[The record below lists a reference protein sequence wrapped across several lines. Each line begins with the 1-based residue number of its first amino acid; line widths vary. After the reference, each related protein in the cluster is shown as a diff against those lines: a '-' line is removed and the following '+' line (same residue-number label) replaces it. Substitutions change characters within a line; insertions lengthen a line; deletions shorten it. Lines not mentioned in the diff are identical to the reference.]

1 MFVDNK
7 YTKYYNNIIAKASSR
22 KLDEY
27 TEKHHIIPRCM
38 GGSNAKDNLVILTA
52 KEHFICH
59 LLLTKMLTGPLKY
72 KMVKASMMMANRIG
86 PGQQR
91 YKTTSR
97 IYKILK
103 TSLPPMPD
111 KTRSKISQSQKE
123 RFKDRDGTFLN
134 RTHSEETKEKMR
146 QSRLGK
152 KDSPEVKLIKSIA
165 GKNKPS
171 VTDETR
177 KKLSIAN
184 KGRPGL
190 TGEKN
195 GFFGKHHSL
204 EQRQK
209 KREEKLNSTR
219 QQCPHCSKLVDPMNY
234 ARWHGDKC
242 KFKGQ

>member
-1 MFVDNK
+1 MFDDNK
-7 YTKYYNNIIAKASSR
+7 YTKYYNNIIVKASSR
-22 KLDEY
+22 KLDGY

-38 GGSNAKDNLVILTA
+38 GGSNAKYNLVILTA

-59 LLLTKMLTGPLKY
+59 LLLTKMLAGPLKY
-72 KMVKASMMMANRIG
+72 KMVKASMMMANQIG

-97 IYKILK
+97 IYEILK

-111 KTRSKISQSQKE
+111 ETRSKMSQSQKE

-165 GKNKPS
+165 GKNKPP
-171 VTDETR
+171 VTDKTR

>member
-1 MFVDNK
+1 MFIDNK
-7 YTKYYNNIIAKASSR
+7 YTKCYNNIIAKASSR
-22 KLDEY
+22 KLDGY
-27 TEKHHIIPRCM
+27 TEKHHIVPKCM
-38 GGSNAKDNLVILTA
+38 GGSNDISNLVILTA

-59 LLLTKMLTGPLKY
+59 LLLTKMLAGTLRY
-72 KMVKASMMMANRIG
+72 KMVKASIMMANRIG

-97 IYKILK
+97 IYEILK

-111 KTRSKISQSQKE
+111 ETRLKLSQSQKE
-123 RFKDRDGTFLN
+123 RFKDGDGTFLG
-134 RTHSEETKEKMR
+134 RAHSEETKEKIR

-152 KDSPEVKLIKSIA
+152 KDSPETKLIKSIA
-165 GKNKPS
+165 GKNKPP

-177 KKLSIAN
+177 KKLSMAN
-184 KGRPGL
+184 KGRPGP

-195 GFFGKHHSL
+195 GFFGKQHSL

-219 QQCPHCSKLVDPMNY
+219 QQCPYCSKLVDPMNY
-234 ARWHGDKC
+234 KRWHGDRC
-242 KFKGQ
+242 KYRK

>member
-7 YTKYYNNIIAKASSR
+7 YSKYYYNIIVKASSR
-22 KLDEY
+22 KLDGY

-38 GGSNAKDNLVILTA
+38 GGSNDISNLVSLTA

-59 LLLTKMLTGPLKY
+59 LLLTKMIAGPLKY
-72 KMVKASMMMANRIG
+72 KMVKASMMMANQIG

-91 YKTTSR
+91 YKITSR
-97 IYKILK
+97 IYEILK

-111 KTRSKISQSQKE
+111 ETRSKLSQSQKE
-123 RFKDRDGTFLN
+123 RFKNRDGTFLG
-134 RTHSEETKEKMR
+134 RTHSEETKEKIR

-152 KDSPEVKLIKSIA
+152 KDSPEVKLIKSTA
-165 GKNKPS
+165 GKNKPP

-195 GFFGKHHSL
+195 GFFGKHHSP

-234 ARWHGDKC
+234 KRWHGDRC
-242 KFKGQ
+242 KHSK

>member
-1 MFVDNK
+1 MFDDNK
-7 YTKYYNNIIAKASSR
+7 YTKYYNNIIVKASSR
-22 KLDEY
+22 KLDGY

-38 GGSNAKDNLVILTA
+38 GGSNAKYNLVILTA

-59 LLLTKMLTGPLKY
+59 LLLTKMLAGPLKY
-72 KMVKASMMMANRIG
+72 KMVKASMMMTNQIG

-97 IYKILK
+97 IYEILK

-111 KTRSKISQSQKE
+111 ETRSKMSQSQKE

-165 GKNKPS
+165 GKNKPP
-171 VTDETR
+171 VTDKTR

>member
-7 YTKYYNNIIAKASSR
+7 YTKYYNNIIVKASSR
-22 KLDEY
+22 KLDGY

-59 LLLTKMLTGPLKY
+59 LLLTKMLAGPLKY

-97 IYKILK
+97 IYGILK

-152 KDSPEVKLIKSIA
+152 KDSLEVKLIKSIA
-165 GKNKPS
+165 GKNKPP

>member
-7 YTKYYNNIIAKASSR
+7 YSKYYYNIIVKASSR
-22 KLDEY
+22 KLDGY

-38 GGSNAKDNLVILTA
+38 GGSNDISNLVSLTA

-59 LLLTKMLTGPLKY
+59 LLLTKMIAGPLKY
-72 KMVKASMMMANRIG
+72 KMVKASMMMANQIG

-91 YKTTSR
+91 YKITSR
-97 IYKILK
+97 IYEILK

-111 KTRSKISQSQKE
+111 ETRSKLSQSQKE
-123 RFKDRDGTFLN
+123 RFKNRDGTFLG
-134 RTHSEETKEKMR
+134 RTHSEETKEKIR

-152 KDSPEVKLIKSIA
+152 KDSPEVKLIKSTA
-165 GKNKPS
+165 GKNKPP

-184 KGRPGL
+184 KGRLGL

-195 GFFGKHHSL
+195 GFFGKHHSP

-234 ARWHGDKC
+234 KRWHGDRC
-242 KFKGQ
+242 KHSK